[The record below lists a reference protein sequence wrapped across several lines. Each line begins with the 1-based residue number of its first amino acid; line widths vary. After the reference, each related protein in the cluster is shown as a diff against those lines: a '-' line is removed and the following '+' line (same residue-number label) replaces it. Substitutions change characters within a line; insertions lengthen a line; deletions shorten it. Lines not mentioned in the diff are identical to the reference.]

1 MVKRVIRTAN
11 VLVKGGMG
19 GGRRMARGGMLRSG
33 GVMKQTAL
41 ATGFNVIHSI
51 RAAAPKPRVEKRKG
65 KMDSTGYSGVPIPM
79 AAASIVAAAP
89 MPAASI
95 VAAAPMPAGQ
105 MSTPAPPPQ
114 MDMFAAPRMSMP
126 AQSAS
131 AGNAGPPA
139 AMKQLIMKQSA
150 VGFWTVDAVSELFA
164 KEKLVAGLSS
174 LGVAESDEVLKLW
187 ATAIA
192 VAILQVR
199 YAKEQTSWSL
209 VVKKALVYIAK
220 ISKEKNLG
228 NIDWV
233 EEAKKFINK

>member
-79 AAASIVAAAP
+79 A
-89 MPAASI
+89 AASI